1 MARYK
6 FEKSESREKSGDSET
21 DTEKVYFLI
30 TEKLLLFDSTLF
42 NFALEM
48 NPLLKGIGG

>member
-21 DTEKVYFLI
+21 DTEKVYFFI
-30 TEKLLLFDSTLF
+30 C

>member
-1 MARYK
+1 MACYGA
-6 FEKSESREKSGDSET
+6 KSLKSGDSET
-21 DTEKVYFLI
+21 DTEKVYFFI
-30 TEKLLLFDSTLF
+30 C